1 MLAGKAYNGKRLL
14 TKATRKVL
22 IEESNSK
29 NGAAIITLFPHAST
43 QFSAQQ
49 GTVLSIYVYKILST
63 TMRALG
69 HNEMQAAAPTSML
82 R

>member
-1 MLAGKAYNGKRLL
+1 MLAGKTFNGKRLL

-22 IEESNSK
+22 VEESNSRT
-29 NGAAIITLFPHAST
+29 IITLFPHACT

-49 GTVLSIYVYKILST
+49 GTVLSIYVYKVLST

-69 HNEMQAAAPTSML
+69 HNEIQAAALTLIL